1 MSLKIPP
8 ERGGGGAVL
17 DAGACATTIPL
28 LSPTIAVPWVVS
40 SFTGATA
47 LRTGRTSTADKGVRS
62 TLLLAEKLYPA
73 IPQMVAILV
82 EAPDG
87 GAVPLSVSDESS
99 TS

>member
-1 MSLKIPP
+1 MPASS
-8 ERGGGGAVL
+8 
-17 DAGACATTIPL
+17 DCAA
-28 LSPTIAVPWVVS
+28 S
-40 SFTGATA
+40 
-47 LRTGRTSTADKGVRS
+47 VRS